1 MNYKFDGH
9 INKDII
15 NNVLNDEYLTAM
27 CVEDY
32 LSSMSEK
39 ELNEWIK
46 NFINT
51 GAIKKWA
58 TLK

>member
-1 MNYKFDGH
+1 MDYKFDGH
-9 INKDII
+9 INKTII
-15 NNVLNDEYLTAM
+15 NNVLNDKYLSAM

-46 NFINT
+46 TFIQT
-51 GAIKKWA
+51 GKIKNG
-58 TLK
+58 